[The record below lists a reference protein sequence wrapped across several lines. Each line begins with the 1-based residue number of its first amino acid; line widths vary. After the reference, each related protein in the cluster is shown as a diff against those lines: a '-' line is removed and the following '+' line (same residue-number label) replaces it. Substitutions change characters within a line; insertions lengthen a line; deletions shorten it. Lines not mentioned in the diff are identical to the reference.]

1 MVNDIQLAH
10 PMVLYQRCY
19 LRFSW
24 FSGIAYQK
32 YVSVIDLR
40 ILEDPTLLHFHPTVT
55 SVTTNRGFD
64 RSFQGSG
71 IGQWLLL
78 SRFDRIQ

>member
-10 PMVLYQRCY
+10 PMVLYQCCY

-40 ILEDPTLLHFHPTVT
+40 ILEVVALPPHSH
-55 SVTTNRGFD
+55 
-64 RSFQGSG
+64 
-71 IGQWLLL
+71 IGYN
-78 SRFDRIQ
+78 